1 MGGRTKVETFSGYSP
16 RFGHSLNSDS
26 RHCRRH
32 NRHMEDRPE
41 FGHQIRKVQSRIRR
55 VQSPRT
61 TTIIKETRDDVRNL
75 DTCKVQVQSP
85 NGGKVQDKVQVQSPM
100 WRESPGQSI
109 SSKSKSNQSERVKLA
124 NQVRAWAFG
133 QVYKPSDQKAC
144 QRCWGSGLE
153 SLLKSDWIASKNED
167 KD

>member
-1 MGGRTKVETFSGYSP
+1 MVGQRSKRSRITIRNLETVWIWTWYWKMGSMDEI
-16 RFGHSLNSDS
+16 N
-26 RHCRRH
+26 
-32 NRHMEDRPE
+32 NRPE
-41 FGHQIRKVQSRIRR
+41 FGHRSNKSPKSNQKSSKSKNHHDHQGDMWWCPEIGH
-55 VQSPRT
+55 VQSPST
-61 TTIIKETRDDVRNL
+61 KSD
-75 DTCKVQVQSP
+75 
-85 NGGKVQDKVQVQSPM
+85 GGKVQDKVQVQSPM

-109 SSKSKSNQSERVKLA
+109 SSKSKVNQSERVKLA

>member
-1 MGGRTKVETFSGYSP
+1 MKDFGFKRQQSPVNTRSDQSWSIRVTSLKSKAIIDQSTKSSTEFVGGRTKVETFSGYCP
-16 RFGHSLNSDS
+16 KFGHSLNSDS

-100 WRESPGQSI
+100 
-109 SSKSKSNQSERVKLA
+109 
-124 NQVRAWAFG
+124 
-133 QVYKPSDQKAC
+133 
-144 QRCWGSGLE
+144 
-153 SLLKSDWIASKNED
+153 
-167 KD
+167 